1 MKQMFQHGG
10 HTICPKSSP
19 IMHLIQALTFDSLI
33 DIQSLGSWC
42 QGDDDDSYW
51 CLCTDQWCPSCL
63 SDSDRLTLTLMVRW
77 LAPNWAG
84 PPLTPLRPEP
94 ESSWTGSS
102 VSGHSQEAGEQRGEI
117 DKSKTL
123 ITTGYSA
130 SPVNMGLIWGPP
142 WALYWYYWVTPNK
155 DMYKASPLSFVHKNC
170 Y

>member
-1 MKQMFQHGG
+1 MGDTQ
-10 HTICPKSSP
+10 CPKSSP

-33 DIQSLGSWC
+33 DIQSLIGSWC

-155 DMYKASPLSFVHKNC
+155 DMYKASPLSCVLKNC